1 MLRIILA
8 TLSVLLAVA
17 PESAAQ
23 AQSVNATPART
34 AKGAITFISEML
46 ARGPAE
52 VKPWPGFVRLSAV
65 TAVSFKQSCQMVL
78 TLNDKSSYL
87 VDLSRALSVRS
98 SLSTNEPQSFVEIT
112 GGMAAFRGLDIYV
125 GDNASVRRVGE
136 ALEFLRASCDKN
148 SATGF

>member
-1 MLRIILA
+1 
-8 TLSVLLAVA
+8 
-17 PESAAQ
+17 
-23 AQSVNATPART
+23 
-34 AKGAITFISEML
+34 ML

-78 TLNDKSSYL
+78 ALNDKSSHL
-87 VDLSRALSVRS
+87 VDLSRALSIRPS
-98 SLSTNEPQSFVEIT
+98 FSTNGPQSYVEIT
-112 GGMAAFRGLDIYV
+112 GGMTAFRGVDLYV